1 MVLREEHFSSI
12 LVLVNDM
19 LTELEAEQKDSRH
32 LKLFRGELM
41 EGKRS
46 ERSKPGYCSFLVKKD
61 KQRLLEPAL
70 RGPFKV
76 LGAVNAEQETFKQVI
91 QVASMPFALIRIS
104 NKAIDL
110 SVSFESPTIS
120 FRRDANAVDSESD
133 IQLARI
139 SALGLTEAP

>member
-19 LTELEAEQKDSRH
+19 LTELEAEKKETR
-32 LKLFRGELM
+32 LFKLFRSELM
-41 EGKRS
+41 EGKQS

-76 LGAVNAEQETFKQVI
+76 IGAVNAEQETFKQVI
-91 QVASMPFALIRIS
+91 QVASMPFSLIRIS

-110 SVSFESPTIS
+110 SVSFESPAIA
-120 FRRDANAVDSESD
+120 FKRDSNAVDSESD

-139 SALGLTEAP
+139 SAISLSEAP